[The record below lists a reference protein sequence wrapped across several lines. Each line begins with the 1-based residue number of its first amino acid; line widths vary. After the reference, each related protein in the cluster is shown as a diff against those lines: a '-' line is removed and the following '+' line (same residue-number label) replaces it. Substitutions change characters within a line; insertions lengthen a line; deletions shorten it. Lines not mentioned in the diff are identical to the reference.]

1 MKSKKHHQKKF
12 CKEDDE
18 KIWFWS
24 NNHQITISA
33 FDADTLYLVATANMQ
48 PSYKHSTL
56 SLAFIVSLAS
66 IPVLILIALWVAIFA
81 PEAYALSSQDKML
94 VLVLVVAYLGF
105 VSNIVGAYLGT
116 RNSNKIPDD
125 QVWLLAQTAQ
135 VQEQTKPEEE
145 QLTEMDYLALNKLEA
160 HDTTNQ

>member
-1 MKSKKHHQKKF
+1 
-12 CKEDDE
+12 
-18 KIWFWS
+18 
-24 NNHQITISA
+24 
-33 FDADTLYLVATANMQ
+33 
-48 PSYKHSTL
+48 
-56 SLAFIVSLAS
+56 
-66 IPVLILIALWVAIFA
+66 
-81 PEAYALSSQDKML
+81 ML